1 MNLKLKYCV
10 ILDRIKDV
18 PDSSRILAEQRFL
31 LIKEYEDIF
40 VKKEKELLGRQF
52 RNKKATI
59 KYCQSKEVPL
69 TSFYRWL
76 RQYRRYGIEGL
87 VLSYGNQQTSKARG
101 KRQTKKIKL
110 IKLDIETHRPL
121 SCLPELK
128 NIIQRDPDI
137 SPKIKETS
145 VQFLDTVIGFSK
157 QKLVKSHRLLS
168 CLPKLKDIIQR
179 DPDVS
184 PKIKK
189 TTVQFLDTVI
199 GFSKQKFLAPQNLP
213 LTQEEIKELE
223 VYEAGTHKNRSP
235 KATAILMAHRGHSI
249 FEIATTASR
258 SRNTI
263 YRWFRLFK
271 SRGTAFIPTYLGKGK
286 REAMWQ
292 KRTTRVIAILHTP
305 PKTYGINRT
314 AWTRGTLRQAYRK
327 TYGEN
332 LSWCSIPRII
342 KATNYTWRRAR
353 DVLTSPDPEYKRKAQ
368 KVLDTLRGLGPSEA
382 FFFIDEAG
390 PWQVK
395 KYGGESF
402 TPKGTTKIYPRFQKS
417 KGQVTFIAALDAV
430 GNQIS
435 WLFTKGK
442 DTGGIID
449 IIRVLYY
456 SYCECSTLYLTWDCA
471 SWHKSQELRKFLAG
485 LNARKKGPVIK
496 IVPLPSRAQFLN
508 VIESVISGMKR
519 AVIHN
524 SDYRSELEMQ
534 TAIAMHFHDRNEY
547 FWQNPK
553 RAGDKIWDK
562 ERFNIDD
569 FESGLH
575 KRM

>member
-10 ILDRIKDV
+10 ILDQIKDV

-40 VKKEKELLGRQF
+40 VKKEQELLGRQF

-87 VLSYGNQQTSKARG
+87 VLSYGNQRTSKARG

-128 NIIQRDPDI
+128 NIIQRDPDV

-145 VQFLDTVIGFSK
+145 
-157 QKLVKSHRLLS
+157 
-168 CLPKLKDIIQR
+168 
-179 DPDVS
+179 
-184 PKIKK
+184 
-189 TTVQFLDTVI
+189 VQFLDTVI

-353 DVLTSPDPEYKRKAQ
+353 DILTSPDPEYKRKAQ

-456 SYCECSTLYLTWDCA
+456 SYRECSALYLTWDCA
-471 SWHKSQELRKFLAG
+471 SWHKSQELRKFLSG